1 MIRAFL
7 AVLALIAFA
16 TPALAQRTIT
26 SEVKYRR
33 DVTMLISAN
42 ADVCG
47 FGDQEPYIEHVKE
60 GLSAIDIP
68 HNDDALTEAVILV
81 TASPGG
87 FLNRDCTVYV
97 QLRLQATM
105 DASFLKLDT
114 EQSEGTILR
123 TLSKRN
129 YSFPMVFY
137 QSGTVYTEYNQSM
150 LETTLKILSGLM
162 ADLQETR
169 MAQ

>member
-16 TPALAQRTIT
+16 TPAMAQRNIT
-26 SEVKYRR
+26 SEVQFRR
-33 DVTMLISAN
+33 DVSMLISENAN
-42 ADVCG
+42 VCG
-47 FGDQEPYIEHVKE
+47 FGNTEPYIEHVKE
-60 GLSAIDIP
+60 GLTAIDIP
-68 HNDDALTEAVILV
+68 HNPDALTEAVILV

-87 FLNRDCTVYV
+87 FLNRDCTVYI

-114 EQSEGTILR
+114 EESEGTILR

-150 LETTLKILSGLM
+150 QEATLKILDGLL
-162 ADLQETR
+162 ADLEENR
-169 MAQ
+169 MRQ